1 MSGEDDADCAFSMRN
16 CGKMSKM
23 VSFSVDTKP
32 PNQGAMKIHTKTKKR
47 VRVPVPINTDDV
59 LAKDIQ
65 LIMSQTNVS
74 YDVAIKVYRECEDDL
89 VNAIMYII
97 DNNLT

>member
-1 MSGEDDADCAFSMRN
+1 
-16 CGKMSKM
+16 M
-23 VSFSVDTKP
+23 VSFSSDTKP

-47 VRVPVPINTDDV
+47 ELKPEPINTDDV

-65 LIMSQTNVS
+65 LIISQTNVG

-89 VNAIMYII
+89 VNAIMFIM
-97 DNNLT
+97 DNNM